1 MTTAAQ
7 TAPQSGANRKP
18 IIMILVGVGLAA
30 VIAVIAFLL
39 LNSKPS
45 PEELAQEYVDQNSA
59 AMAEEIADYMA
70 SSHWILQRLDR
81 KGLAALV
88 RGSTEWNILPA
99 QSLGDDMYEV
109 RVVAHTSVSLDT
121 PWDSGK
127 ADAIVPFVLTIDHAN
142 EVVFTSSLDYDKAQ
156 FQTDLPSIDE
166 VLRRIAEQ
174 YVIDKIDSLSEH
186 IAAFLT
192 GNNWLLKELGGE
204 YVEDRIHD
212 VLKWEYQSGSSHIG
226 GDKYE
231 FVAVAYVAFDIDLPS
246 GSANVETGLPFVLTI
261 DIGTQVVDK
270 ATPDILGAYLK
281 TDIPDLGSIDISVG
295 EMVGFVTGVAGIKDA
310 ADTAEKVLDSAK
322 DKASDAL
329 ETDCLTAAR
338 EAGVPENILDLIQK
352 PKDERSGIENSILRR
367 GLDAVGLSDA
377 CADVE

>member
-1 MTTAAQ
+1 MNKKLIA
-7 TAPQSGANRKP
+7 
-18 IIMILVGVGLAA
+18 ILIAG
-30 VIAVIAFLL
+30 IAVLAIAVGAALFVFA
-39 LNSKPS
+39 KPS
-45 PEELAQEYVDQNSA
+45 PEELAEEYVDQNSA
-59 AMAEEIADYMA
+59 AMAGEIADHMA

-81 KGLAALV
+81 NGLAGLV
-88 RGSTEWNILPA
+88 RKSTEWDILPA

-109 RVVAHTSVSLDT
+109 RAVAHASINIDS

-127 ADAIVPFVLTIDHAN
+127 ADAIVPFVLTIDHTN
-142 EVVFTSSLDYDKAQ
+142 EVVFTSSPDYEKAQ
-156 FQTDLPSIDE
+156 FQTDLPSIEE

-174 YVIDKIDSLSEH
+174 YVTDKIDSLSEH

-212 VLKWEYQSGSSHIG
+212 ALKWEYQSGSSHIG

-231 FVAVAYVAFDIDLPS
+231 FIAVAYVAFDIDLPS
-246 GSANVETGLPFVLTI
+246 GNANVETGLPFVLTI
-261 DIGTQVVDK
+261 DIGAQVVDK

-281 TDIPDLGSIDISVG
+281 TDIPDVASIDMSVG
-295 EMVGFVTGVAGIKDA
+295 EMVGFVQGVAGIKGA
-310 ADTAEKVLDSAK
+310 ADTAEKALDSAK

-338 EAGVPENILDLIQK
+338 EAGVPDRVLELIEK

-377 CADVE
+377 CPDVE

>member
-1 MTTAAQ
+1 MTTATQ
-7 TAPQSGANRKP
+7 TAPQSGANRKL
-18 IIMILVGVGLAA
+18 IIILAGVGLVVA
-30 VIAVIAFLL
+30 IAVVAFLL

-45 PEELAQEYVDQNSA
+45 PEELAQEYIDQNSA
-59 AMAEEIADYMA
+59 ALADEIADYMA

-81 KGLAALV
+81 KELAGLV
-88 RGSTEWNILPA
+88 GKSTEWDILPA

-109 RVVAHTSVSLDT
+109 RAVAHASISVDS
-121 PWDSGK
+121 PWDSGN

-142 EVVFTSSLDYDKAQ
+142 EIVFTSSLDYEKAQ
-156 FQTDLPSIDE
+156 FQTDLPSIEE

-174 YVIDKIDSLSEH
+174 YITDKIDSLSEH

-246 GSANVETGLPFVLTI
+246 GAASVETGLPFVLTI

-270 ATPDILGAYLK
+270 ATPDLLGAYFK
-281 TDIPDLGSIDISVG
+281 TDIPDVGSLDISVG
-295 EMVGFVTGVAGIKDA
+295 EMVGFVTGVADIKGA
-310 ADTAEKVLDSAK
+310 ADTAEKALDSAK
-322 DKASDAL
+322 DKVTDAL
-329 ETDCLTAAR
+329 DTDCLTAAQ
-338 EAGVPENILDLIQK
+338 EAGVPDKVLELIEK
-352 PKDERSGIENSILRR
+352 PKGERSSIESSILRR
-367 GLDAVGLSDA
+367 GLDAVGLSDV